1 MSGSAAAVAAAA
13 AVIANKSK
21 SFSFAAQLLPAAFRS
36 DAVVLY
42 AWCRRA
48 DDAVDDAPD
57 QATAA
62 AALGQ
67 LHAELDAIYAGE
79 PQHDPQLAAFADVVH
94 RTRMPK
100 AYPAELLAGMAMDLE
115 GTRYTD
121 YAVFLRYC
129 YRAAGVVGLMMC
141 HVMGVTHLAA
151 LQAACQLGMAMQITN
166 ICRDVDEDW
175 RRGRLYLPA
184 PLLEQYGLGSLPARA
199 QLALRDADGPLLAHV
214 IRALLDDAQ
223 GRYQAGLDG
232 LRYLPWRA
240 ALAVGVAAAVYA
252 DIGSALARQGYNPLL
267 GRAYTSAGRKLWL
280 ALRVLARQV
289 IALPLRVLRRSQRA
303 LPAPPTPVGL
313 SDLLPS

>member
-1 MSGSAAAVAAAA
+1 MSSSAAAVAAAA

-21 SFSFAAQLLPAAFRS
+21 SFSFAAKLLPAAFRN

-57 QATAA
+57 HASAA
-62 AALGQ
+62 AALAQ
-67 LHAELDAIYAGE
+67 LYAELDAIYAGE
-79 PQHDPQLAAFADVVH
+79 PQTDPQLAAFADVVQRSH
-94 RTRMPK
+94 MPK

-121 YAVFLRYC
+121 HAVFLRYC

-175 RRGRLYLPA
+175 QRGRLYLPA
-184 PLLEQYGLGSLPARA
+184 PLLAQHGLSGLQARG
-199 QLALRDADGPLLAHV
+199 QQPLRDADGPLLAQV
-214 IRALLDDAQ
+214 VRTLLDDAQ
-223 GRYQAGLDG
+223 VRYQAGLQG

-252 DIGSALARQGYNPLL
+252 DIGTALARQGHNPLL
-267 GRAYTSAGRKLWL
+267 GRAYTSGARKLWL
-280 ALRVLARQV
+280 AAGVLVQQ
-289 IALPLRVLRRSQRA
+289 LRA
-303 LPAPPTPVGL
+303 LPARWLGPHQRGLPAPTAPVGL